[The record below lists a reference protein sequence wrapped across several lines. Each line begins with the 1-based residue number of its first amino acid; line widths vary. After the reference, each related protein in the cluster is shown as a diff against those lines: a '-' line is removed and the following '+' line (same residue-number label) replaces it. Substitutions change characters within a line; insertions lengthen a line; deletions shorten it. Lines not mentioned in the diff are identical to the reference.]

1 MLFANRA
8 LLALAASPLLA
19 TFVASEDPKI
29 APGGTPVLV
38 ELFSS
43 QG

>member
-1 MLFANRA
+1 MRFSAIFA
-8 LLALAASPLLA
+8 LALTPLLA
-19 TFVASEDPKI
+19 TLTAGEDPK
-29 APGGTPVLV
+29 PGGTPVLV

>member
-1 MLFANRA
+1 MNLRLPA
-8 LLALAASPLLA
+8 LLAIAISALFA
-19 TFVASEDPKI
+19 TFTAGEDPKP
-29 APGGTPVLV
+29 APAGTPVLV